1 MTVNDRPEPINLE
14 VEEPVRRPDVPA
26 GAVLSVRD
34 LKVTFASDSGT
45 VKAVDGVSLD
55 VFENEVLAVVGESGS
70 GKTVTSLAVMG
81 LLPRTATVEGDILYR
96 GRSIIGMPD
105 RELRTLRGAKL
116 AMIFQDALT
125 AFNPVYTV
133 GRQIA
138 EAIEVHNDIT
148 KAEKRDRVTS
158 LLELVGI
165 PNPAE
170 RVDQYP
176 HEFSGGMRQ
185 RAMIAMAI
193 ANDPDVLIAD
203 EPTTALD
210 VTVQAQVL
218 EVLERIQDRTNSA
231 IVLITHDLGVVA
243 GVADRIL
250 VMYAG
255 RPVEVASVED
265 AFYESRHPYT
275 LGLLAS
281 LPRIDREGRDERLYR
296 IEGQPPSLVH
306 VPPGCPFHPRCELA
320 RLPDP
325 CATDRPELRAVE
337 GRDHLAACHFAEEL
351 RGVTVEHLRAKASFQ
366 DREESAR

>member
-1 MTVNDRPEPINLE
+1 MSHPEPIDLE
-14 VEEPVRRPDVPA
+14 VEEPPPRADVPV

-34 LKVTFASDSGT
+34 LKVTFASDSGA
-45 VKAVDGVSLD
+45 VKAVDGMSFD

-81 LLPRTATVEGDILYR
+81 LLPRTAAVEGDILFR
-96 GRSIIGMPD
+96 GRSLIGMRD
-105 RELRTLRGAKL
+105 RDLRTLRGAKL
-116 AMIFQDALT
+116 AMVFQDALT

-133 GRQIA
+133 GAQIS
-138 EAIEVHNDIT
+138 EAIAVHNDIT
-148 KAEKRDRVTS
+148 KEETRDRVAS

-165 PNPAE
+165 PNPTQ

-231 IVLITHDLGVVA
+231 IVLITHDLGIVA

-255 RPVEVASVED
+255 HPVEVASVED

-275 LGLLAS
+275 LGILAS

-320 RLPDP
+320 HLPDP
-325 CATDRPELRAVE
+325 CATDRPALRAVE
-337 GRDHLAACHFAEEL
+337 GRDHLAACHFGEEL

-366 DREESAR
+366 DRGESAR